1 MPPELRKR
9 RPVSNPLGLAIL
21 AQLIEKPAHPYEMA
35 VSMRQRGKHESIK
48 LNYGSL
54 YTVIGA
60 LDRAGFIAAGQK
72 VRQGVRPE
80 RTVYQ
85 ITAAGEAELF
95 EWMRDLVG
103 TPVKE
108 YPQFEAALSLLPVL
122 PPGEAKALLEQR
134 VHLMEEKLDGLRR
147 ASDEVSR
154 QGVPRLLLI
163 EMEYH
168 AAMWEAERKWVAGLI
183 RLMNTTPAFTREWKA
198 WHQRRRDSGEGSDRG
213 EREES
218 Q

>member
-1 MPPELRKR
+1 MPPELGKR

-21 AQLIEKPAHPYEMA
+21 AQLLEKPAHPYEMA

-60 LDRAGFIAAGQK
+60 LERAGFIAVGRK

-80 RTVYQ
+80 RTVYK

-95 EWMRDLVG
+95 DWMRDLAG

-108 YPQFEAALSLLPVL
+108 YPQFEAALCLLPVL
-122 PPGEAKALLEQR
+122 PPDEAKALLQKR
-134 VHLMEEKLDGLRR
+134 VRLLEEKLDGLRR

-154 QGVPRLLLI
+154 RGVPRLLLI
-163 EMEYH
+163 ETEYH
-168 AAMWEAERKWVAGLI
+168 AAMWEAERKWVAGLV
-183 RLMNTTPAFTREWKA
+183 RLMNTSPGFTREWKA
-198 WHQRRRDSGEGSDRG
+198 WHKWRRDSGEGSDRG
-213 EREES
+213 ERGES
-218 Q
+218 

>member
-1 MPPELRKR
+1 MPPEPKKR

-21 AQLIEKPAHPYEMA
+21 AQLLEKPAHPYEMA

-54 YTVIGA
+54 YTVIEA
-60 LDRAGFIAAGQK
+60 LERAGLIAAGEK
-72 VRQGVRPE
+72 MRQGVRPE
-80 RTVYQ
+80 RTVYK

-95 EWMRDLVG
+95 DWMRDLVG

-122 PPGEAKALLEQR
+122 APDEVRTLLQKR
-134 VHLMEEKLDGLRR
+134 VRQLEERLDGLRR
-147 ASDEVSR
+147 ASEEVAR

-168 AAMWEAERKWVAGLI
+168 AAMSEAERKWVVDLI
-183 RLMNTTPAFTREWKA
+183 RLIKTEPAFTREWKA
-198 WHQRRRDSGEGSDRG
+198 WHKRRGDSRDRG
-213 EREES
+213 KRGES
-218 Q
+218 S